1 MNIPVMV
8 GGCVYHTG
16 MCVMDIKIVM
26 MDLMKQTVV
35 RDLELNLHT
44 IENYVTG
51 FWKTYHLHTNEIIRI
66 FEFAAL
72 WL

>member
-35 RDLELNLHT
+35 RDLELKFAYNRIIMLLDF
-44 IENYVTG
+44 ENIPST
-51 FWKTYHLHTNEIIRI
+51 H
-66 FEFAAL
+66 
-72 WL
+72 